1 MRVFISHSH
10 KDKPFA
16 AQLSKALQVA
26 GVEVWIDEMEIL
38 PGDNIVKKIDQGLS
52 SSDAIIVLLSKSFV
66 SSRWAMQELSIFTAR
81 SISEQN
87 IRILPI
93 LLEDCDLPIYL
104 RDKIYIDAR
113 THGESAIKKAVESIA
128 RIAAPGEE
136 EEATIDRGESKK
148 SSLEF
153 HREKLSS
160 HLRNGELTL
169 VCGAGVS
176 AGAGV
181 PTWSILLNELL
192 GSLIGRKLHTELNNI
207 EDRKLLAQLYQDHF
221 APSSLVVG
229 QYLKNGLG
237 DDFMETIR
245 GALYSE
251 SLQSSDLL
259 EAISDL
265 CRPQRSRESLNSV
278 ITFNFDDLV
287 ERSLSSQ
294 QIKYR
299 SIFGE
304 GQKAERSELPIYH
317 VHGFLPR
324 DGELAK
330 ANEIVFSEDAYHSQF
345 IDPFSWSNLIQLNLL
360 SQNVCLFVGLSLS
373 DPNLRR
379 LLDVSM
385 RKNPDRRAN
394 HYVFKKRS
402 NREHLREKIEYLNLT
417 ANEAKTAR
425 GFVSMWEILEE
436 QDSKNLGLNTIWV
449 DDYSEIPVFLKELAA
464 NA

>member
-16 AQLSKALQVA
+16 TQLLEALQAA
-26 GVEVWIDEMEIL
+26 GIEVWIDEMEIL

-52 SSDAIIVLLSKSFV
+52 TSDAIIVLLSKDFV
-66 SSRWAMQELSIFTAR
+66 SSKWAMQELSVFTAK
-81 SISEQN
+81 SISEQD

-104 RDKIYIDAR
+104 RDKLYIDAR
-113 THGESAIKKAVESIA
+113 THADSAIKQAVKSIA
-128 RIAAPGEE
+128 RISEPGDE
-136 EEATIDRGESKK
+136 EEAAVDRGESKK
-148 SSLEF
+148 TSLEF
-153 HREKLSS
+153 HREKLSAYF
-160 HLRNGELTL
+160 RNGELTL

-192 GSLIGRKLHTELNNI
+192 GNLIGRKLHTELEDV

-237 DDFMETIR
+237 DDFLETIR

-251 SLQSSDLL
+251 ALQSSELL

-278 ITFNFDDLV
+278 ITFNFDDLI

-304 GQKAERSELPIYH
+304 GQKADRSELPIYH

-330 ANEIVFSEDAYHSQF
+330 ENEIVFSEDAYHSQF
-345 IDPFSWSNLIQLNLL
+345 IDPFSWSNLTQLNLL

-385 RKNPDRRAN
+385 RKNPDRQVN

-402 NREHLREKIEYLNLT
+402 NHEHLRAKVEYLDLN
-417 ANEAKTAR
+417 ADEAKTAKD
-425 GFVSMWEILEE
+425 FVSMWEILEE

-449 DDYSEIPVFLKELAA
+449 DDYSEIPVFLKELAS

>member
-10 KDKPFA
+10 RDKPFA
-16 AQLSKALQVA
+16 AILNKALRDA

-52 SSDAIIVLLSKSFV
+52 SSDAIIVLLSKDYV
-66 SSRWAMQELSIFTAR
+66 SSKWAMQELSVFTAR
-81 SISEQN
+81 SISEED

-104 RDKIYIDAR
+104 RDRLYIDAR
-113 THGESAIKKAVESIA
+113 THSEAAIRKAVESVV
-128 RIAAPGEE
+128 RVHEP
-136 EEATIDRGESKK
+136 EAKDRVEVDRSDSKR

-153 HREKLSS
+153 HREKLST
-160 HLRNGELTL
+160 HFRNGELTL

-192 GSLIGRKLHTELNNI
+192 GSLIGRKLQTELKDN

-221 APSSLVVG
+221 GPSSLVVG

-237 DDFMETIR
+237 DDFMATIR

-251 SLQSSDLL
+251 SLKSSELL
-259 EAISDL
+259 DAISDL
-265 CRPQRSRESLNSV
+265 CRPQRSRESLNSI
-278 ITFNFDDLV
+278 ITFNFDDLI
-287 ERSLSSQ
+287 ERSLESK

-304 GQKAERSELPIYH
+304 GQKADRSELPIYH

-324 DGELAK
+324 DGQLEK
-330 ANEIVFSEDAYHSQF
+330 ENEIVFSEDAYHSQF
-345 IDPFSWSNLIQLNLL
+345 IDPFSWSNLTQLNLL
-360 SQNVCLFVGLSLS
+360 SHNVCLFVGLSLS

-385 RKNPDRRAN
+385 RKNPDRLAN

-402 NREHLREKIEYLNLT
+402 DHEHLRAKIESLNLT
-417 ANEAKTAR
+417 ADEAKTAKD
-425 GFVSMWEILEE
+425 FVSMWEILEE
-436 QDSKNLGLNTIWV
+436 QDSKNLGLNTLWV
-449 DDYSEIPVFLKELAA
+449 DDYSEIPQFLKELAE